1 MDTQHNKPSPT
12 KFWTW
17 FNPVGRQ
24 AGGWAY
30 ILNRISALG
39 LTVYLYLHLV
49 VLGQLAKGPEGYD
62 SFVELVSSPIF
73 IAGELLVV
81 AAGILHGL
89 NGIRIILTTFG
100 VGVTYQKQLFYA
112 LMAVAIIVILVFG
125 IRMFTT

>member
-1 MDTQHNKPSPT
+1 MEPQHNKPSPT

-17 FNPVGRQ
+17 FNPIGRQ
-24 AGGWAY
+24 TGGWAY

-62 SFVELVSSPIF
+62 SFVELVSNPIF

-89 NGIRIILTTFG
+89 NGIRIVLTTFG
-100 VGVTYQKQLFYA
+100 IGVAYQKQLFYA
-112 LMAVAIIVILVFG
+112 LMVVAIIAILIFAV
-125 IRMFTT
+125 RMFTA